1 MQTKKITILM
11 SLLILQLTSF
21 GQVPTNDE
29 CSNAV
34 VLTVGTNSC
43 TSSISGTTQN
53 ATQSAN
59 TPLPSCFQDGI
70 NDDVWFSFTATT
82 SGVLNLNIS
91 NAIPS
96 SPLVAMIYTGSC
108 GNLQNY
114 FCSYGD
120 PNNNQFIITQGTTFY
135 IRIYSLSPNPIFYN
149 NFTICAFMT
158 NNDECSNAETLTVG
172 AGERLGTTQSTTQSN
187 TTPLPS
193 CGGAGY
199 NDDVWYKFTATTT
212 GNIYVQT
219 TYNSGTNSDITVQAY
234 SGSCSA
240 LTLLNCN
247 TSLNN
252 ADNYIVI
259 NANLGANYY
268 IRVFSPSTDPL
279 VYNNFYISA
288 YTVYPPANNEC
299 SNATSLTPELNL
311 CSGGYGTWETKAATQ
326 SSNTPLPS
334 CNSTGIDDDVWFTI
348 HSDSTGIMRV
358 GFQKYSWGN
367 SNGIVLQTY
376 SGSCGSLTLISCNQF
391 TNDGFFDINVIA
403 GTDYFIRAFSPENNV
418 ANFSVFGICPYYLSP
433 IPVNDDCANALAVP
447 VNSGTSCTS
456 VVNGSTYSATQSLVG
471 CAGTADDDVWYK
483 FTATATSQKIT
494 VTPVVASNGIYDA
507 TFQVYSGTC
516 SSLNSLS
523 CIDNT
528 INQDPEDVTLTG
540 LTIGSIYYIRVYSY
554 YDQVGQGDFGICIT
568 TPAASAPANNECTSA
583 TTLTIITNNSCTSS
597 TIGNT
602 ILATESLTGCIGNAD
617 DDVWYSFVATTTS
630 HKITVTPSATNGLSN
645 AVFEVFSGTCASLNS
660 LSCVNNTTGTTA
672 EEETI
677 NGSIIGNTYYVRVY
691 SFGNNTGQGEFTICV
706 TTPPPPPPA
715 NNDCAGAIPL
725 NVSPHPTVCTTPL
738 SGTTLSATQT
748 LPSCNSTFADDDV
761 WYTFVAQSNQ
771 TLITVTPAAT
781 NGINEVVMQVFN
793 GTCVLT
799 GGVCYNDPGSA
810 SFPLSTTFFTTAG
823 FTYTVR
829 LYSAANGTG
838 QGDFA
843 ICASAYNPPNDLCS
857 GSINVPINSNNSCT
871 LTTTGTTVHS
881 TFEGPSTCL
890 ATNTAGWDVWYK
902 FTATSTEHTFTVTP
916 TATDG
921 INNVVVSF
929 FASNGVT
936 CATITG
942 TGQCYNATT
951 GAAAETFI
959 EENLVV
965 GGTYYFRVFSAATGV
980 ANQGAFTV
988 CINTNPIPANDDCSG
1003 AITVPVN
1010 NDATCTNTLQG
1021 TTVGSTSSSIAMCG
1035 NGAPK
1040 DVWYKFVATATAYNI
1055 AVTPTATG
1063 GITVPSWELLSGTCS
1078 NLISKGCT
1086 SSPTTYED
1094 LIIGNTYYLRITAQ
1108 DNLTQYQGAFI
1119 ICVKTISLPNDICT
1133 GAVNVPI
1140 NNSLTCVSN
1149 VTGTTVGAS
1158 ISQSTGKKDVW
1169 YKFTATAIAHTIRVA
1184 PTADVIK
1191 NVAFEVYSGSC
1202 GTLTSIAYT
1211 DNNPNGNNADTAA
1224 AELQSVENLTIG
1236 NTYYVRVFSGAYI
1249 GSNPTGS
1256 FTICVSLADNDV
1268 CSAAATL
1275 TVNATTNCA
1284 SITTGTTLNASQS
1297 LSGCTG
1303 DADDDVWF
1311 KFVATSVTHKIII
1324 NATTSNGIQS
1334 PVIELFSGTCGSL
1347 NSLQC
1352 NTPANFTNNTF
1363 TKGGLTV
1370 GATYY
1375 IRVYSYGFLNAHKGN
1390 FTICIN
1396 TPNVPND
1403 SCNGAIALTVNS
1415 NNTCTSSTTGTTIDA
1430 TQSILGCTGNAD
1442 DDVWYKF
1449 VATNLTHKIVVNAT
1463 ATNAVK
1469 YPMVELFSGACG
1481 TLNSLYCSSSS
1492 QSNSSNNSFVKT
1504 GLTVG
1509 TTYYVRV
1516 YSYENGTIGEGNF
1529 TICINTTNVPA
1540 NDSCNGAIALTINND
1555 NVCNIITTGTSVD
1568 ASQSMPGCIGN
1579 ADDDVWYKFVA
1590 TAVTHKIAVYAT
1602 NTNGILNP
1610 NTELFSGTCGS
1621 LTSIH
1626 CSNQNKFVKNGLTIG
1641 ATYYLRVYSNSND
1654 ATSQGNFT
1662 ICITKPVVLNDN
1674 CSGAVPLPV
1683 NSTNLCT
1690 ITTLGTTEDASQSMP
1705 GCTGTAD
1712 DDVWFKFVATSVAHK
1727 ITVNGTANITSIQ
1740 YPIIQLFSGTCSNLT
1755 SLYCHNSTYYGNT
1768 FIKTGLTLGA
1778 TYYVRVYSES
1788 DFTTKAGEFTICINT
1803 PNIPENDNCNAAI
1816 SLTVNSSNLCTNSTT
1831 GTTVDATQ
1839 SMPSCT
1845 GVADDDVW
1853 YKFVATSV
1861 THKITVTTA
1870 ATNGIKFP
1878 NIEIFNGT
1886 CAALNSIGCILS
1898 GNDSIN
1904 TFTISSLTI
1913 GNTYYVRVF
1922 SDLYNI
1928 LSDINNGEGLFNICV
1943 STTTLPPCNNTEL
1956 YGLTPVAGAYN
1967 GYNGFNKGGTV
1978 FHYTPTTSAF
1988 TLDYTFNL
1996 GYFSN
2001 NIWYYGFFNN
2011 YYGYY
2016 SSIYGYNNL
2025 GSQPSGSLVQK
2036 DNKLYGMTSWGGS
2049 GADSF
2054 YVSGVDSFLT
2064 GGVIFEWDP
2073 TTNIYTKKIS
2083 FNGLNGAYPLGSLTL
2098 NANKFYGMTAVGGVN
2113 GTGVIFEWDPTSN
2126 VYTKKVDLSLATGG
2140 YPQGSL
2146 TYNGGKFY
2154 GMTPYGGANANGNYL
2169 NSGVIFE
2176 WDPVTNIYTKK
2187 IDLDTTNGYFP
2198 TGSLSFNAGKF
2209 YGMTSRGGVNDVGVI
2224 FEWNPA
2230 SNIYIKKIDL
2240 NLTIGAVPT
2249 GSLTFNAGKFYG
2261 MTYRGGANDV
2271 GVIFEWDPATN
2282 IYTKKIDFN
2291 GTNGAHPQ
2299 GSLTYKDGKFYAT
2312 TTGGGANNL
2321 GVIFEWNPIT
2331 NIYTKLVDLNLT
2343 TGAYQGIENNLTVY
2357 NCNAVVSY
2365 IFNGNGNWS
2374 NAANWQ
2380 GGNKPPL
2387 ILLNGSEII
2396 IDPIINGECVLDIP
2410 PAQIQEIKQGAKI
2423 TVMAGKK
2430 LRLQNGL
2437 IIQ

>member
-91 NAIPS
+91 NAIPI

-456 VVNGSTYSATQSLVG
+456 VVNGSTYSATQSLVA

-483 FTATATSQKIT
+483 FTATATSHKIT
-494 VTPVVASNGIYDA
+494 VTPVVGSNGLNDA
-507 TFQVYSGTC
+507 IFQVYSGTC
-516 SSLNSLS
+516 TSLSSLN
-523 CIDNT
+523 CVNT
-528 INQDPEDVTLTG
+528 TFDQDPEDITLTG
-540 LTIGSIYYIRVYSY
+540 LTIGNVYYIRVYSEQY
-554 YDQVGQGDFGICIT
+554 QMGQGNFGICIT
-568 TPAASAPANNECTSA
+568 TPVASAPANDDCANA
-583 TTLTIITNNSCTSS
+583 IALTANTNNTCT
-597 TIGNT
+597 TITTGNT
-602 ILATESLTGCIGNAD
+602 ALATESLTGCAGNAD
-617 DDVWYSFVATTTS
+617 DDVWYSFVTTTTS

-645 AVFEVFSGTCASLNS
+645 AVFEIFDGTCTSLNS
-660 LSCVNNTTGTTA
+660 LNCVDNTGGAAT

-677 NGSIIGNTYYVRVY
+677 NGLIIGNTYYVRVY
-691 SFGNNTGQGEFTICV
+691 SYNNTTGQGEFNICIN
-706 TTPPPPPPA
+706 TPLPPIPA
-715 NNDCAGAIPL
+715 NNESAGA
-725 NVSPHPTVCTTPL
+725 VSITVSAYPSVCTAPV
-738 SGTTLSATQT
+738 SGTTLGATQSQ
-748 LPSCNSTFADDDV
+748 PGCNSTFADDDV
-761 WYTFVAQSNQ
+761 WYSFVAQSNQ
-771 TLITVTPAAT
+771 TLITVTPAT
-781 NGINEVVMQVFN
+781 SNGINEVVMQVFN
-793 GTCVLT
+793 GSSA
-799 GGVCYNDPGSA
+799 CYNDPGSA
-810 SFPLSTTFFTTAG
+810 NFPLTTTFFTSPG
-823 FTYTVR
+823 ITYSMRV
-829 LYSAANGTG
+829 YSAANGTG
-838 QGDFA
+838 QGNFT
-843 ICASAYNPPNDLCS
+843 ICASAYNPPNDLCT
-857 GSINVPINSNNSCT
+857 GAINVPINANNSCT

-902 FTATSTEHTFTVTP
+902 FTATSTEHTITVTP
-916 TATDG
+916 TATGG
-921 INNVVVSF
+921 INNAVVSF

-951 GAAAETFI
+951 GASAETFT

-1003 AITVPVN
+1003 AITVPLN

-1021 TTVGSTSSSIAMCG
+1021 TTVGSTSSSVAMCG
-1035 NGAPK
+1035 NGSPR

-1055 AVTPTATG
+1055 AVTPTTIG
-1063 GITVPSWELLSGTCS
+1063 GIAVPSWELLSGTCS

-1094 LIIGNTYYLRITAQ
+1094 LIIGNTYYLRVIAEGYQ
-1108 DNLTQYQGAFI
+1108 AQYQGAFN
-1119 ICVKTISLPNDICT
+1119 ICVKTVSLPNDICL

-1140 NNSLTCVSN
+1140 SNAITCVTN

-1169 YKFTATAIAHTIRVA
+1169 YKFTATAIAHTIRIA

-1202 GTLTSIAYT
+1202 GTLTSIAYA

-1249 GSNPTGS
+1249 GTNPTGS
-1256 FTICVSLADNDV
+1256 FAICVSLAGNDF
-1268 CSAAATL
+1268 CANAIAL
-1275 TVNATTNCA
+1275 TVNASNICTATI
-1284 SITTGTTLNASQS
+1284 SGTTVDATQS
-1297 LSGCTG
+1297 LPGCTG
-1303 DADDDVWF
+1303 SADDDVWY
-1311 KFVATSVTHKIII
+1311 KFVATAITHKIIV
-1324 NATTSNGIQS
+1324 NATAPGGIQS
-1334 PVIELFSGTCGSL
+1334 PVVELFSGSCSSL
-1347 NSLQC
+1347 NSVKCNAATTTSSNIFLQ
-1352 NTPANFTNNTF
+1352 TN
-1363 TKGGLTV
+1363 LTI
-1370 GATYY
+1370 GNTYY
-1375 IRVYSYGFLNAHKGN
+1375 VRIYSNAVALSNEGA

-1403 SCNGAIALTVNS
+1403 NCIGAIALTVNT
-1415 NNTCTSSTTGTTIDA
+1415 NNLCTVTTSGTSVDA
-1430 TQSILGCTGNAD
+1430 SQSLPGCEGDAD

-1449 VATNLTHKIVVNAT
+1449 VATAIAHKIIVDGRASGGILH
-1463 ATNAVK
+1463 
-1469 YPMVELFSGACG
+1469 PIVELFSGSCV
-1481 TLNSLYCSSSS
+1481 SLTSLRC
-1492 QSNSSNNSFVKT
+1492 NDVITDTTNTFVQG
-1504 GLTVG
+1504 GLIIG
-1509 TTYYVRV
+1509 NTYYIRV
-1516 YSYENGTIGEGNF
+1516 YSRESFLSYEGTF
-1529 TICINTTNVPA
+1529 TICVSTPNVP
-1540 NDSCNGAIALTINND
+1540 NDNCSGAITLTVNAD
-1555 NVCNIITTGTSVD
+1555 NLCTATATGTTLD
-1568 ASQSMPGCIGN
+1568 ASQSLPASCGGE

-1590 TAVTHKIAVYAT
+1590 TAVSHTIIVNAIVTPGNLGVQYPVIQLYA
-1602 NTNGILNP
+1602 
-1610 NTELFSGTCGS
+1610 GTCVG
-1621 LTSIH
+1621 
-1626 CSNQNKFVKNGLTIG
+1626 
-1641 ATYYLRVYSNSND
+1641 
-1654 ATSQGNFT
+1654 
-1662 ICITKPVVLNDN
+1662 
-1674 CSGAVPLPV
+1674 
-1683 NSTNLCT
+1683 
-1690 ITTLGTTEDASQSMP
+1690 
-1705 GCTGTAD
+1705 
-1712 DDVWFKFVATSVAHK
+1712 
-1727 ITVNGTANITSIQ
+1727 
-1740 YPIIQLFSGTCSNLT
+1740 LT
-1755 SLYCHNSTYYGNT
+1755 SLGCSIANISTTNT
-1768 FIKTGLTLGA
+1768 FVQGG
-1778 TYYVRVYSES
+1778 
-1788 DFTTKAGEFTICINT
+1788 
-1803 PNIPENDNCNAAI
+1803 
-1816 SLTVNSSNLCTNSTT
+1816 
-1831 GTTVDATQ
+1831 
-1839 SMPSCT
+1839 
-1845 GVADDDVW
+1845 
-1853 YKFVATSV
+1853 
-1861 THKITVTTA
+1861 
-1870 ATNGIKFP
+1870 
-1878 NIEIFNGT
+1878 
-1886 CAALNSIGCILS
+1886 
-1898 GNDSIN
+1898 
-1904 TFTISSLTI
+1904 LTI
-1913 GNTYYVRVF
+1913 GNTYYVRVH
-1922 SDLYNI
+1922 SSQI
-1928 LSDINNGEGLFNICV
+1928 GMQVQGLFSICV
-1943 STTTLPPCNNTEL
+1943 NTTPPFSCNQVQL
-1956 YGLTPVAGAYN
+1956 YGLTQNGGTGAISY
-1967 GYNGFNKGGTV
+1967 GTV
-1978 FHYTPTTSAF
+1978 FHYTPSISSHVVDYSF
-1988 TLDYTFNL
+1988 TLDIST
-1996 GYFSN
+1996 G
-2001 NIWYYGFFNN
+2001 
-2011 YYGYY
+2011 
-2016 SSIYGYNNL
+2016 SI
-2025 GSQPSGSLVQK
+2025 PSGSLTQRG
-2036 DNKLYGMTSWGGS
+2036 DKLYGMTTGG
-2049 GADSF
+2049 GANNE
-2054 YVSGVDSFLT
+2054 
-2064 GGVIFEWDP
+2064 GVIFEWDP
-2073 TTNIYTKKIS
+2073 IGATYNKKID
-2083 FNGLNGAYPLGSLTL
+2083 FNVSEGMNPYGSLTL
-2098 NANKFYGMTAVGGVN
+2098 NN
-2113 GTGVIFEWDPTSN
+2113 
-2126 VYTKKVDLSLATGG
+2126 
-2140 YPQGSL
+2140 
-2146 TYNGGKFY
+2146 GKFY
-2154 GMTPYGGANANGNYL
+2154 GMTNTGG
-2169 NSGVIFE
+2169 
-2176 WDPVTNIYTKK
+2176 TN
-2187 IDLDTTNGYFP
+2187 N
-2198 TGSLSFNAGKF
+2198 
-2209 YGMTSRGGVNDVGVI
+2209 
-2224 FEWNPA
+2224 
-2230 SNIYIKKIDL
+2230 
-2240 NLTIGAVPT
+2240 
-2249 GSLTFNAGKFYG
+2249 
-2261 MTYRGGANDV
+2261 V

-2291 GTNGAHPQ
+2291 GANGATPFGSLTFNNGKFYGMTNTGGSNNVGVIFEWDPASNIYIKKIDFNGSNGATPQ
-2299 GSLTYKDGKFYAT
+2299 GSLTFNAGKFYGMANAIFEWDPAT
-2312 TTGGGANNL
+2312 NIYAKKIDFNGIDGGGPLGSLTFNSGKFYGMTSAGGAINNN
-2321 GVIFEWNPIT
+2321 GVIFEWNPST
-2331 NIYTKLVDLNLT
+2331 NIYTKKIDFNGANGATPFGSLTFNAGKLYGMTVYGGVNNAGVIFEWNPLTNLYNKLVDFNVVNGSNPNRNDLV
-2343 TGAYQGIENNLTVY
+2343 VY
-2357 NCNAVVSY
+2357 NCNGVVSY
-2365 IFNGNGNWS
+2365 VFNGNGNWS

-2410 PAQIQEIKQGAKI
+2410 PSQIQEIKQGAKI